1 MLPSPYP
8 IWVFPIPISCKDPEW
23 HKVPLTKEMPREK
36 QDDHFSIYIP
46 RARISLIFEMAPSYA
61 ETLGYLGQLKNCS
74 YRLAQNPKF
83 PSWLIKSTRKAA
95 SIPLGWA
102 QQNISEKA
110 HSGPAIQH
118 IVGGGLFSALCPGP
132 CSYVGANRNFRKGGL
147 CWAHESF
154 FSLILVLIFWN
165 KEKEYTCNSWLCI
178 TQSLIFA
185 AGISGY
191 RNSFVLICCHQGGG
205 FATRCLGRSFCGVVK
220 VKKVADLM
228 LPKGEA
234 DHGVCN
240 SLHSW
245 ALLFLD
251 LRDNL

>member
-23 HKVPLTKEMPREK
+23 HKVSLTKEMPREK

-46 RARISLIFEMAPSYA
+46 RAKISLIFEMAPSYA
-61 ETLGYLGQLKNCS
+61 ETLEYLGQLKNCS

-102 QQNISEKA
+102 QQNISEEA
-110 HSGPAIQH
+110 NSGPAIQH

-132 CSYVGANRNFRKGGL
+132 CSYVGANRNFREGGL

-154 FSLILVLIFWN
+154 FHLFLFSFFEIRKKSTHVIPG
-165 KEKEYTCNSWLCI
+165 Y
-178 TQSLIFA
+178 
-185 AGISGY
+185 ISP
-191 RNSFVLICCHQGGG
+191 S
-205 FATRCLGRSFCGVVK
+205 
-220 VKKVADLM
+220 
-228 LPKGEA
+228 
-234 DHGVCN
+234 
-240 SLHSW
+240 
-245 ALLFLD
+245 LLFLQQEFQVIEAA
-251 LRDNL
+251 LCLFAAIREVVLLQGV